1 MGYTNDAGSVLLVQ
15 TWDPSRVLKSLRL
28 SVLST
33 GLAMCV
39 VPVTMMWEVL
49 FFNQN
54 AHLANPGSAPKG
66 STITD
71 LDGGARMAY
80 LLSDMSTPWAHTSF
94 ISSPSGAGIWRFQSM
109 SQMIQIVF
117 LWVMSHLV
125 QPMLAA
131 NLLVLIGWIAT
142 GIATFA
148 IARNVGCRRLVA
160 VSCAMAVQ
168 MVPFM
173 RFMAA
178 NFTSYVNIGPPLL
191 CLIAALKFSQ
201 NPSKRSTA
209 FLVLS
214 LLVTSFFDPYWI
226 LLAVFGCTIVVFI
239 ETSSHAIKARSMR
252 TAFIPVLVLGVYASL
267 SAGLRIVASNLG
279 QGSIDRS
286 VVVASR
292 DDVANSVLNW
302 TNWTQSAYTGVG
314 WLILALFALSLVFLP
329 WIKQRNLAVLTIVAL
344 AFISVASKISVPL
357 TNIEVMPAI
366 WLRHVVPGVRFFDRV
381 ALIAI
386 PLVVVVVARTLEE
399 VSARFKLPRLASFV
413 IPLFVLILPL
423 SYPNMKV
430 PNVTKSYDDWSGI
443 RSALASVPDAKVLAL
458 PFDRRGRDWI
468 EQASFRTPLVNDFVY
483 PVNNQ
488 TVVYQ
493 ASNGQK
499 AFAAYLESIGVTH
512 VLSIEEELSKF
523 LDYKLTKPRFTPV
536 ASMVLNGFGEGQD
549 FVLTAYKVAA
559 QPGDRPCKNCRFGPY
574 IKTKI
579 QVVGDLVYPPE
590 INPSGVENWWI
601 GARNFTMSFS
611 AMSQQHSRAI
621 ELGKVQLAVSI
632 APCTSFAE
640 VEVNSGEYQT
650 KFRLS
655 TSAPTKIV
663 DVPMPT
669 STISDI
675 VFTASGTACRFQSD
689 PRQLLV
695 QVSVTKID

>member
-1 MGYTNDAGSVLLVQ
+1 MTVI
-15 TWDPSRVLKSLRL
+15 
-28 SVLST
+28 ST
-33 GLAMCV
+33 GIALCV

-54 AHLANPGSAPKG
+54 AHLANPGAVANG

-71 LDGGARMAY
+71 LDGAARLAY

-94 ISSPSGAGIWRFQSM
+94 ISSPSGAGIWRFQSI

-117 LWVMSHLV
+117 LWIISHVV

-148 IARNVGCRRLVA
+148 IARNVGCRRSTA
-160 VSCAMAVQ
+160 VSCAVAVQ
-168 MVPFM
+168 MVPFL

-178 NFTSYVNIGPPLL
+178 NFTSYVNVGLPLL
-191 CLIAALKFSQ
+191 CLIAAIKFSQ
-201 NPSKRSTA
+201 TPSKKNTA
-209 FLVLS
+209 LLILS
-214 LLVTSFFDPYWI
+214 LLATSFFDPYWI
-226 LLAVFGCTIVVFI
+226 LLAVFGCTIVIFTQT
-239 ETSSHAIKARSMR
+239 TSNAIRARSMR
-252 TAFIPVLVLGVYASL
+252 SAFMPVLVLGVYASL
-267 SAGLRIVASNLG
+267 SAGLRFVASILG
-279 QGSIDRS
+279 QGSMGRS

-292 DDVANSVLNW
+292 DDVGNSVLNW

-314 WLILALFALSLVFLP
+314 WLVLALFTLALVLLP

-344 AFISVASKISVPL
+344 AFIAVASKISVPF
-357 TNIEVMPAI
+357 TNTEVIPAV
-366 WLRHVVPGVRFFDRV
+366 WLRHALPGVRFFDRV

-386 PLVVVVVARTLEE
+386 PLVIVVVARTIEE
-399 VSARFKLPRLASFV
+399 VSSRFKFPKLASFV
-413 IPLFVLILPL
+413 IPLLVVMLPL
-423 SYPNMKV
+423 SYPNMKI

-443 RSALASVPDAKVLAL
+443 RAALAMVSDAKVLAL
-458 PFDRRGRDWI
+458 PFERRGRDWI
-468 EQASFRTPLVNDFVY
+468 EQASFRTPLVNDLVY

-493 ASNGQK
+493 ASNGPN

-512 VLSIEEELSKF
+512 VLSVEEELSKF
-523 LDYKLTKPRFTPV
+523 LDYKLVKPRFIPV
-536 ASMVLNGFGEGQD
+536 ASMVLNGFGEGKD

-559 QPGDRPCKNCRFGPY
+559 QPGDRPCANCRFGPHVR
-574 IKTKI
+574 TKI

-590 INPSGVENWWI
+590 VNASGVENWWI
-601 GARNFTMSFS
+601 GDRNFTMSFS

-621 ELGKVQLAVSI
+621 EQGMVQLAVSI
-632 APCTSFAE
+632 APCASSVE
-640 VEVNSGEYQT
+640 VAVNSGQFKT
-650 KFRLS
+650 RFRLS
-655 TSAPTKIV
+655 TSVPTKIV

-669 STISDI
+669 TFISDI

-689 PRQLLV
+689 PRKLLV

>member
-15 TWDPSRVLKSLRL
+15 TWDPSRVLKSPRL
-28 SVLST
+28 TVLST

-54 AHLANPGSAPKG
+54 AHLANPGAVPHV

-71 LDGGARMAY
+71 LDGAARMAY

-142 GIATFA
+142 GIATFV
-148 IARNVGCRRLVA
+148 IARNVGCRLLVA

-226 LLAVFGCTIVVFI
+226 LFAVFGCTIVIFMQ
-239 ETSSHAIKARSMR
+239 TSSHAIKARSMR
-252 TAFIPVLVLGVYASL
+252 TAFIPILVLGVYASL
-267 SAGLRIVASNLG
+267 SVGLRFVASNLG
-279 QGSIDRS
+279 QGSIGRS

-292 DDVANSVLNW
+292 DDVGNSVLNW

-344 AFISVASKISVPL
+344 TFISVASKISVPL

-366 WLRHVVPGVRFFDRV
+366 WLRHVMPGVRFFDRV
-381 ALIAI
+381 ALLAI
-386 PLVVVVVARTLEE
+386 PLVIVVVARTFEE
-399 VSARFKLPRLASFV
+399 VSARFKLLRFAYLV
-413 IPLFVLILPL
+413 IPLLVLMLPL
-423 SYPNMKV
+423 SYPNINAPTV
-430 PNVTKSYDDWSGI
+430 LKSYDDWSGI
-443 RSALASVPDAKVLAL
+443 RSALANVPSAKVLAL

-468 EQASFRTPLVNDFVY
+468 EQASFRKPLVNDLVT
-483 PVNNQ
+483 PVMNQ
-488 TVVYQ
+488 QVILH
-493 ASNGQK
+493 ASHGPASLASFLN
-499 AFAAYLESIGVTH
+499 AHDVTH
-512 VLSIEEELSKF
+512 VFSIDNELDRF
-523 LDYKLTKPRFTPV
+523 VDYKLLAPRFLLV
-536 ASMVLNGFGEGQD
+536 GKLRLNGFGEGD
-549 FVLTAYKVAA
+549 YEMSAYRVVA
-559 QPGDRPCKNCRFGPY
+559 QPNDSYCRACGLGPH
-574 IKTKI
+574 ISVDT
-579 QVVGDLVYPPE
+579 QVSGDLVYPPE
-590 INPSGVENWWI
+590 TTSDGEKRWWI
-601 GARNFTMSFS
+601 GGEKTQISFYS
-611 AMSQQHSRAI
+611 MG
-621 ELGKVQLAVSI
+621 EKWKVDNAPLPVS
-632 APCTSFAE
+632 
-640 VEVNSGEYQT
+640 
-650 KFRLS
+650 FRLS
-655 TSAPTKIV
+655 LSPCTLFARIKIV
-663 DVPMPT
+663 AGDFIQEFDLDSVLSSQDVEVELKDKNT
-669 STISDI
+669 RTIEIS
-675 VFTASGTACRFQSD
+675 AAGKACYVPGD
-689 PRQLLV
+689 GRQLLV
-695 QVSVTKID
+695 QLSDLNA